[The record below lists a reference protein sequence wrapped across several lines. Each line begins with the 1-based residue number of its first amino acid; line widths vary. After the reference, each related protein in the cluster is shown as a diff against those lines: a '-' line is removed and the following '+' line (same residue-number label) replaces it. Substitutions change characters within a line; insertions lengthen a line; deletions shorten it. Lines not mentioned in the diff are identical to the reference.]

1 MKTYEALYNS
11 EVKGVYGISLVS
23 NPAMEE
29 NFLAFSKQ
37 EKDIKFTTVDSEK
50 RILLGL
56 VLEPNKLV
64 PRYDPVTKEMYNV
77 YFSTETIKE
86 VAYNF
91 QKNGYQSN
99 STIEHSG
106 NKLEGVSFVE
116 TWTVENPKMDK
127 SVNFGF
133 EYPKGTWVAMMRV
146 DSDDVWENYV
156 KTGLVKGFSIDA
168 GVNFKEVNFNN
179 QLNNKLEMNTQD
191 EQESGKS
198 IAKKLLSFFKS
209 EVETSEEVKEE
220 VVSES
225 VEAKETETVETETEI
240 EIESTEK
247 VELSKEKEVFEK
259 QINLEFNDVYLKKLV
274 EKVSELLEP
283 VLAKNVELSKQVDT
297 LNETV
302 IELGEQP
309 ASASISSAPVQVE
322 YSKMTNFEKMQ
333 HNRNK

>member
-29 NFLAFSKQ
+29 NFLSFSKQ

-64 PRYDPVTKEMYNV
+64 PRCDPVTKEMYNV
-77 YFSTETIKE
+77 YFSAETIKE

-116 TWTVENPKMDK
+116 TWTVENPKIDK
-127 SVNFGF
+127 SVNFGL

-146 DSDDVWENYV
+146 DSDDVWEKYV

-225 VEAKETETVETETEI
+225 VEAKETEKVEFAIDDLEEVKEDLKEDVKI
-240 EIESTEK
+240 EVSQINGLEEFVAKLFMQMKDDLGNLSKENESLK
-247 VELSKEKEVFEK
+247 VELSALKE
-259 QINLEFNDVYLKKLV
+259 
-274 EKVSELLEP
+274 S
-283 VLAKNVELSKQVDT
+283 
-297 LNETV
+297 V
-302 IELGEQP
+302 IELGKQP

>member
-11 EVKGVYGISLVS
+11 EVKGVYAISLVS
-23 NPAMEE
+23 DPAMEE

-77 YFSTETIKE
+77 YFSAETIKE

>member
-11 EVKGVYGISLVS
+11 EVKGVYAISLVS
-23 NPAMEE
+23 DPAMEE

-77 YFSTETIKE
+77 YFSAETIKE

-225 VEAKETETVETETEI
+225 VEAKETEKVEFAIDDLEEVKEDLKEDVKI
-240 EIESTEK
+240 EVSQINGLEEFVAKLFMQMKDDLGNLSKENESLK
-247 VELSKEKEVFEK
+247 VELSALKE
-259 QINLEFNDVYLKKLV
+259 
-274 EKVSELLEP
+274 S
-283 VLAKNVELSKQVDT
+283 
-297 LNETV
+297 V
-302 IELGEQP
+302 IELGKQP